1 MLKHQQAQNSG
12 IAETLNSQ
20 TASDRLT
27 TRNSMT
33 QDNGHQPDKLDILID
48 QVGRLT
54 EVVTIGFQEIKAIS
68 QQQST
73 SIQQQATSIN
83 QLADSVQR
91 QEQTISR
98 LVGIVE
104 GSLQERRA

>member
-1 MLKHQQAQNSG
+1 MPQHQQSQPSP
-12 IAETLNSQ
+12 IADPLNSQ
-20 TASDRLT
+20 TASDQLIT
-27 TRNSMT
+27 SSSMT
-33 QDNGHQPDKLDILID
+33 QDNRHQPDKLDILID

-68 QQQST
+68 QHQST

-91 QEQTISR
+91 QEQTIAR
-98 LVGIVE
+98 LVGIVQ
-104 GSLQERRA
+104 GLLQERRA